1 MTIEIMFWT
10 QIASIIAFV
19 VTLSV
24 LYRILVEQKDAT
36 IQLQKENIGYLKDRL
51 ADAKPQSPDQI
62 AQILSNRIKL
72 LDDELKRLTEDKSS
86 THERVEA
93 KEAEL
98 RQARQDAEELTKQV
112 TSARRLL
119 NGFLCPKCEAPL
131 SEKTYRW
138 ESVRHEGRGIEVIH
152 ECTSFACGHEIV
164 DGEVVSDCKNFSVPA
179 QE

>member
-1 MTIEIMFWT
+1 MTIEVIFWT

-19 VTLSV
+19 VTLFF

-36 IQLQKENIGYLKDRL
+36 IQLQKENIAYLRDRL
-51 ADAKPQSPDQI
+51 ADAKLQSPDLI
-62 AQILSNRIKL
+62 AYSLSSRIKL
-72 LDDELKRLTEDKSS
+72 FEEELKRLAEDKSS
-86 THERVEA
+86 TLEQVEA

-98 RQARQDAEELTKQV
+98 RQARQDAEELAKQV

-119 NGFLCPKCEAPL
+119 GGFLCPKCEAPL

-138 ESVRHEGRGIEVIH
+138 ESVRYQGRGIEVIR
-152 ECTSFACGHEIV
+152 ECTSFACGYEII
-164 DGEVVSDCKNFSVPA
+164 DGEVVGDCKNLSVLA